1 MKVEGNKGHLV
12 FFSHTTFVD
21 GGGGGVLLCNIVTPT
36 VLFQYIMFLTMDL
49 GISSL
54 TKRGIQRLPFPCYF
68 STKILS

>member
-49 GISSL
+49 GI
-54 TKRGIQRLPFPCYF
+54 
-68 STKILS
+68 